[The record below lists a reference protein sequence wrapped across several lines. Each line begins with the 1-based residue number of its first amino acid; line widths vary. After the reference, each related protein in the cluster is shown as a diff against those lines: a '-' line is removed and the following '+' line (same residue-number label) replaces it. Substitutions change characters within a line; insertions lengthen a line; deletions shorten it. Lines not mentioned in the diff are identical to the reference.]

1 MVDVLHAMTPNMS
14 TSRHRSRRAFWLR
27 VHIKRRVGECDEP
40 HRTGVNWKAV
50 PGAPFFFPVMRIR
63 FPKENVYSEKYQD
76 DRYEYRHVIMNEAT
90 AHKVWILTDFMSRL
104 MPEKEWRAAGVNQ
117 QTRGW
122 IHYDAWSC

>member
-1 MVDVLHAMTPNMS
+1 
-14 TSRHRSRRAFWLR
+14 
-27 VHIKRRVGECDEP
+27 
-40 HRTGVNWKAV
+40 
-50 PGAPFFFPVMRIR
+50 MRIR

-122 IHYDAWSC
+122 IHYEVHSPEPHILLFRRILPTDPAATAAVDCNRG